1 MLVDLVSLFAVS
13 RVQYTHLPQIGLC
26 RIQLADD
33 SAKLFQM
40 AQNMIAPRCLGYE
53 NSMLENT
60 LCGIAVLLSNRPDLF
75 TSEIDISD
83 NQSGDRIS
91 THRPVKFAFNFV
103 KRSYEYLVAK
113 SEYTNVHSKSMDKMC
128 RLKLLCIK
136 IITEEVV
143 RRATRTESQ
152 ANLEIS
158 AKKMILLLRKIVQD
172 FGNPWS
178 KEVERSEESK
188 REWPPDDAPHFVNLR
203 LAAATGLLRI
213 QGACTGTDASR
224 VLHEGSTVAAS
235 ALRNI
240 QRWLEL
246 SWIALD
252 PSPSVRESFVDA
264 LFNNILKQG
273 RLWLQYGALIV
284 MANGVHEGKQRP
296 RSHAILMEVL
306 RKLQR
311 KCDIDMRKGTNYYAA
326 FAPEAMLP
334 YVCYLLAHYP
344 SLPRHR
350 KGSFEFIMSPQGKKL
365 ITKPLIVLFDALSCI
380 TRGRE
385 SNAGLLYSLIDAMQ
399 RTSDNF
405 DPACQ
410 NIHMVGEI
418 ARLLIKSRMKVSPDS
433 INHPGNLRLPAVL
446 YNVNKSV
453 VSEKPMDFS
462 SALSPIRPDKETNVK
477 TPSWKETVESSL
489 PPGFELGGFLAA
501 GNRRSGKK
509 RRRSRSRSPARTAKK
524 AQSSQKKAKKKSK
537 SPATRHQP
545 KRTSKRKSK
554 DFKGYQE
561 VDSDIDEEACETEN
575 QPCNGYVSE
584 RESDSEIVTPQPVC

>member
-1 MLVDLVSLFAVS
+1 MNN
-13 RVQYTHLPQIGLC
+13 
-26 RIQLADD
+26 D
-33 SAKLFQM
+33 SAKLLEM
-40 AQNMIAPRCLGYE
+40 GTNMVAPRCLGYE

-60 LCGIAVLLSNRPDLF
+60 LSGIGVLLSSQPSLF
-75 TSEIDISD
+75 TSDGRPSDERID
-83 NQSGDRIS
+83 
-91 THRPVKFAFNFV
+91 THRAVKFAFNFV
-103 KRSYEYLVAK
+103 KRSYEYLLAK
-113 SEYTNVHSKSMDKMC
+113 SEYTQVHGKDLSKLC
-128 RLKLLCIK
+128 RLKVLSIK
-136 IITEEVV
+136 IITEEVI
-143 RRATRTESQ
+143 RRSTRVESQ
-152 ANLEIS
+152 TSVEIS
-158 AKKMILLLRKIVQD
+158 AKKMVLLLRKIVQD

-178 KEVERSEESK
+178 KEAERNETSR
-188 REWPPDDAPHFVNLR
+188 REWPPDGAPHFQDLR
-203 LAAATGLLRI
+203 LAAAIAILRI

-224 VLHEGSTVAAS
+224 VLHEGSTVTAS

-246 SWIALD
+246 SWIAMD
-252 PSPSVRESFVDA
+252 PSPAVREAFVDA
-264 LFNNILKQG
+264 LFQNILKQG

-296 RSHAILMEVL
+296 RSHSILMEVL

-350 KGSFEFIMSPQGKKL
+350 KGSFEFILSAQGKKL

-380 TRGRE
+380 TKGRE
-385 SNAGLLYSLIDAMQ
+385 SNAGLLYSLIDAMG

-405 DPACQ
+405 DPECR

-433 INHPGNLRLPAVL
+433 INHPGNLRLPAIL
-446 YNVNKSV
+446 YNVNRAPAA
-453 VSEKPMDFS
+453 EHQMDMS
-462 SALSPIRPDKETNVK
+462 SAISPIRPDKEVTVK
-477 TPSWKETVESSL
+477 TPSWKDTLAPSL

-509 RRRSRSRSPARTAKK
+509 RSRSKSPAARSTKK
-524 AQSSQKKAKKKSK
+524 AQSSQKKKRKKSTSK
-537 SPATRHQP
+537 ATSPPTRHQP
-545 KRTSKRKSK
+545 KRSSKRKSK

-561 VDSDIDEEACETEN
+561 VDSDVDEEACEN
-575 QPCNGYVSE
+575 QQQNGYVSE
-584 RESDSEIVTPQPVC
+584 RESDSEAQEPQTVR